1 MEGRN
6 GMSELIAKAL
16 VLIALTCVPIG
27 ITVGFLTD
35 DKYRNPFVFILILF
49 FTYIG
54 GTIWV
59 KSRKEKQK

>member
-1 MEGRN
+1 
-6 GMSELIAKAL
+6 MSELIAKAL

-35 DKYRNPFVFILILF
+35 DRYKNPLVFILILF

-54 GTIWV
+54 VTIWV
-59 KSRKEKQK
+59 KSKRKK

>member
-1 MEGRN
+1 MIDL
-6 GMSELIAKAL
+6 MAKAL
-16 VLIALTCVPIG
+16 VLIALTCIPIG

-54 GTIWV
+54 ATIWI
-59 KSRKEKQK
+59 KSRKEKKKKQN

>member
-1 MEGRN
+1 MIDL
-6 GMSELIAKAL
+6 MAKAL
-16 VLIALTCVPIG
+16 VLIALTCIPIG

-54 GTIWV
+54 TTIWI
-59 KSRKEKQK
+59 KSRKEKKEKQN

>member
-1 MEGRN
+1 MGEF
-6 GMSELIAKAL
+6 IARAI

-27 ITVGFLTD
+27 ITVEFLTD
-35 DKYRNPFVFILILF
+35 NKYQNPFVLILILF

-54 GTIWV
+54 ATIWV

>member
-1 MEGRN
+1 MIDL
-6 GMSELIAKAL
+6 MAKAL
-16 VLIALTCVPIG
+16 VLIALTCIPIG

-54 GTIWV
+54 ATIWI
-59 KSRKEKQK
+59 KAKKEKKKKQN

>member
-1 MEGRN
+1 MMGEF
-6 GMSELIAKAL
+6 IARAI

-35 DKYRNPFVFILILF
+35 SKYQNPFVLILILF

-54 GTIWV
+54 VTIWV
-59 KSRKEKQK
+59 KERKEKKEK

>member
-1 MEGRN
+1 MGEF
-6 GMSELIAKAL
+6 IARAI

-35 DKYRNPFVFILILF
+35 SKYQNPFVLILILF

-54 GTIWV
+54 ATIWV
-59 KSRKEKQK
+59 KSRKEKQKK

>member
-1 MEGRN
+1 MIDL
-6 GMSELIAKAL
+6 MAKAL
-16 VLIALTCVPIG
+16 VLIALTCIPIG

-54 GTIWV
+54 VTIWV
-59 KSRKEKQK
+59 KAKKEKKEKQN